1 MSHRIGV
8 ILDKIDAPQQSA
20 DTLSAEYIEE
30 ILQHAGIFYERLEP
44 AKLVGDLEAYR
55 LLILARHICLNSAQR
70 DVLRRYVKSGGSLVG
85 IGGTSGLGT
94 LFGASTKG
102 KIREGAIQVLDDTSH
117 PITSNLRSSLHVFG
131 GSFHHSSQGKELAKF
146 VGPRGKVLG
155 AAIIE
160 REVEK
165 GYTLLFGPDLLRSI
179 VHIQQ
184 GIPITQDGKPAP
196 DGSAPLD
203 EGILKTEDGHVLN
216 WEKDRSPIPPDT
228 QPVFLEPIADE
239 LRELIIKGVLHCL
252 GHQSIPTPILWYWPH
267 RLKSIAM
274 MSHDSDGNKQDLAWS
289 LLRATDALELKTTW
303 CILYPG
309 GYTSEFYQ
317 TLKDRGYEIALHYD
331 ALTNEE
337 HTRWSQSDFDFQH
350 AWLLKAADVPTLPSN
365 KNHYTR
371 WENRIEFFRWCEAK
385 GIETEQSKG
394 PSKQGTIGFPL
405 GGSHPWYPIDDEGT
419 GERINV
425 LEINMLTQ
433 DLVIT
438 CPIYYGRGLVDSVAR
453 HHGVAHFLFHPA
465 HIEKPGV
472 NEALTDVVQYARSQG
487 MEWWTSEQI
496 GTWERQRRQIRL
508 TGQQGNGNEIIYRF
522 ISQDSV
528 EGATLL
534 LPLFT
539 DTHAPLIRING
550 AQTDWEHINVYGFDF
565 ASVVVDFA
573 SDTPVELRIEG
584 YQILH

>member
-146 VGPRGKVLG
+146 VGPKGKVLG

-252 GHQSIPTPILWYWPH
+252 GHQSIPTPILWYWPR

-350 AWLLKAADVPTLPSN
+350 AWLLKAVDVPTLPSN